1 MILMI
6 ETKIIANDLIKRQM
20 ESKPLKVKL
29 VDSYNNPMP
38 METLVF
44 NINGVDYER
53 TTDDDGYASLN
64 INLSLGTYI
73 CNIRFNS
80 VAQYSSCT
88 KTINVE
94 VVERYPTKII
104 ASDLTKNR
112 DQSGKVTAQVLLSND
127 EPVRNHGIIF
137 RVNGVSYTRTTNSNG
152 YAELNINLPRGNYIC
167 EIFNPYDDY
176 YEYSSTSVNVNVISS
191 THMEGTN
198 ISKME
203 DETAIYMCAVY
214 DEFGRIDCNIT
225 ITVNGVT
232 YTRHTEEDGL
242 AKLNIRLPKGEY
254 DIIAEFKGD
263 SSHTG
268 SRIVNHISS
277 KPYMEELTTYNNGVF
292 IPGDNTGFMESH
304 IQVKQWSP
312 EAVEQN
318 GGIVFWDDLGQT
330 FHKDIT
336 FTSYEITETDP
347 RVKTAKFTTPE
358 YFDLTAGQLWVHI
371 SSPYHENFGGR
382 ILKVDFDKDK
392 GLYSYQCQDGR
403 RNYMNKERLIN
414 KNTRVYELLQF
425 FLLSCYDTTSSTPL
439 ETIENNIDTERG
451 RKLLSGL
458 RPIEAYELQNGVLN
472 QNWFDQQATEEL
484 SYDSTMDK
492 IMNYAHVGGCPTDV
506 YFTPEGV
513 CQIEP
518 LDINT
523 WIKTGFKLTHS
534 DLSSYNYGF
543 DTTNILTGVNFQTPD
558 NTPIVN
564 PDTGQ
569 TINEELSKLGFYF
582 GANIG
587 MISPV
592 TESVTTK
599 SSGGTSTSN
608 GGGTGVNNK
617 GKTVVVACDI
627 NDANDGTVLG
637 TTCAT
642 LEAAG
647 YDVINLGI
655 APNLFSDYD
664 YYGPA
669 SGKVGVYL
677 MAGSTF
683 SIADA
688 IDGSGSF
695 DYYVFGLRGDL
706 GLRSTTQFDSAPWGY
721 DPDCNS
727 ICDRWVGHTGAE
739 IAQMAR
745 DSGKGDVVVGNN
757 AQEIAN
763 AVLAAVNGESG
774 VSGGTSTTTQQ
785 INVAETYKKAQEEV
799 VKQGRNLLSFEV
811 KLPLNHTMFKNLHT
825 NQMFFTELPKDFQL
839 GNLAELFK
847 ILPTWKINRGLGTE
861 YQENR
866 WYIEKI
872 VIKCDSNG
880 LFGTLT
886 LNVLPSPYSAY
897 TEKLRSYRDAY
908 DQAFKQ
914 QQNATNNSGGVGN
927 ARLGDDSTDT
937 NSMACATG
945 RYPGNAGDNENFDDC
960 ARKGYAQEGREYYK
974 WARTFNSPID
984 LARAIN
990 DRIEYSYYYD
1000 NQHANAEDTFQ
1011 RGYANCYDGCRFT
1024 KCCFD
1029 AAGFDCVVIT
1039 GEAYG
1044 YGHGWNA
1051 IKHNGRWYTFDI
1063 AFDVTGSNW
1072 AGTNSIR
1079 MANEW

>member
-1 MILMI
+1 MSIS
-6 ETKIIANDLIKRQM
+6 TKIIAKDHY
-20 ESKPLKVKL
+20 STPSYPKPLRVWVK
-29 VDSYNNPMP
+29 DKYNNP
-38 METLVF
+38 
-44 NINGVDYER
+44 
-53 TTDDDGYASLN
+53 
-64 INLSLGTYI
+64 LGSEVVKITI
-73 CNIRFNS
+73 NS
-80 VAQYSSCT
+80 VTYS
-88 KTINVE
+88 K
-94 VVERYPTKII
+94 
-104 ASDLTKNR
+104 
-112 DQSGKVTAQVLLSND
+112 
-127 EPVRNHGIIF
+127 
-137 RVNGVSYTRTTNSNG
+137 YTNEYG
-152 YAELNINLPRGNYIC
+152 MAELNINLPLGTYQCDLLFEGFDAYEGCTKTITVYVVEKYPVTILADNLTKNYTESGQVKAKVNVYDGSALSYYHILFQINGVNYTRRTDGNGEASLNIKLPRGEYACKI
-167 EIFNPYDDY
+167 ISPMDDY
-176 YEYSSTSVNVNVISS
+176 FDYAEKTVIVKVISS
-191 THMEGTN
+191 THMDGTN

-203 DETAIYMCAVY
+203 DETAVYQCAVY
-214 DEFGRIDCNIT
+214 DELGRVDCTVT

-232 YTRHTEEDGL
+232 YTRHTEADGL

-254 DIIAEFKGD
+254 DIIAKFDGD

-268 SRIVNHISS
+268 SQVVNHISS
-277 KPYMEELTTYNNGVF
+277 KPYMEELTRNVNGAW

-312 EAVEQN
+312 EVVEHF
-318 GGIVFWDDLGQT
+318 GGVVFWDDTGQT
-330 FHKDIT
+330 FHKDIP

-347 RVKTAKFTTPE
+347 RVKTAKFTTNK

-371 SSPYHENFGGR
+371 SSPYHENFGGK
-382 ILKVDFDKDK
+382 ILKVEFNKDN
-392 GLYSYQCQDGR
+392 GLYTYQCQDGR
-403 RNYMNKERLIN
+403 RNYMSKYRMIN
-414 KNTRVYELLQF
+414 VNTRVYDLLRE
-425 FLLSCYDTTSSTPL
+425 FLALPL
-439 ETIENNIDTERG
+439 DSFDGTLEGLNNLGERG

-458 RPIEAYELQNGVLN
+458 RPIEAYNIQNGVLK
-472 QNWFDQQATEEL
+472 QNWYDQQATEEL
-484 SYDSTMDK
+484 SYDSTIDK

-506 YFTPEGV
+506 YFSPEGV

-518 LDINT
+518 LDVNT
-523 WIKTGFKLTHS
+523 WLKTGFKLTHS
-534 DLSSYNYGF
+534 DLTSYNYGF
-543 DTTNILTGVNFQTPD
+543 DTTNILTGVNFQTID

-592 TESVTTK
+592 TESVTTEVTTN
-599 SSGGTSTSN
+599 STGGGT
-608 GGGTGVNNK
+608 GTGVNNK
-617 GKTVVVACDI
+617 GKTVVVACDT
-627 NDANDGTVLG
+627 NSELDGEVLG
-637 TTCAT
+637 KTCAT
-642 LEAAG
+642 LEANG

-655 APNLFSDYD
+655 GPGQFSAYD
-664 YYGPA
+664 YYGA
-669 SGKVGVYL
+669 SSGKVGVYL
-677 MAGSTF
+677 MAGSIV

-688 IDGSGSF
+688 IDGSGNF

-706 GLRSTTQFDSAPWGY
+706 GLRSTTEFDTKPWGA
-721 DPDCNS
+721 DDDCTP

-745 DSGKGDVVVGNN
+745 DSGRGDVVVGNTP
-757 AQEIAN
+757 QEIAN
-763 AVLAAVNGESG
+763 AVLSAVNGESG
-774 VSGGTSTTTQQ
+774 GGGGTSTTTTQQ
-785 INVAETYKKAQEEV
+785 INVAETYKKAQDEV
-799 VKQGRNLLSFEV
+799 VKSGRDLLNFEV
-811 KLPLNHTMFKNLHT
+811 NIPLNHTMFKNLHT
-825 NQMFFTELPKDFQL
+825 NQMFFTELPKDFKL

-847 ILPTWKINRGLGTE
+847 ILPTYKINRGLGTE

-866 WYIEKI
+866 WYIEKQ

-880 LFGTLT
+880 LFSTLT
-886 LNVLPSPYSAY
+886 LNVLPSPYSVY

-914 QQNATNNSGGVGN
+914 QENKGGSSSGGVGN

-960 ARKGYAQEGREYYK
+960 AKKGYAQEGREYYN
-974 WARTFNSPID
+974 WARTFNSPIE

-1011 RGYANCYDGCRFT
+1011 RGYANCYDGCRLT

-1029 AAGFDCVVIT
+1029 AAGFDCIVVT
-1039 GEAYG
+1039 GHAYG

-1079 MANEW
+1079 MADEW